1 MAHNIERIIDF
12 IINSF
17 IHVWPYLLLSI
28 PLAVGVKMSGASR
41 HIKRA
46 FDGHPATAILLAV
59 VVGAFSPFCSCG
71 VIPVVAS
78 LLVGGVPLAPVMAF
92 WIASPS
98 MDPEIFFL
106 SVASLGWK
114 LAIWRL
120 TATLAIS
127 LLGGFLTHVAQRSG
141 WLGDDYLRLTEPAT
155 AAPSLG
161 SRVPERWLELKAA
174 IGRLAA
180 RPPATA
186 AVCCGSAELVTGVE
200 LGGFRP
206 DLQATGA
213 GTCSDACDSPGSDD
227 AGDSPGSDDSAG
239 AQEASCSDKETG
251 FRTKLLKETA
261 AATWMVGKFMALA
274 FLLGALIEIYVP
286 PEWIAATLG
295 ARNPLAIATAAILG
309 IPVYTSNLTALPL
322 VGGLLAQGMDPGAA
336 IAFLIAGPTTTL
348 PAMAAV
354 WGLVSRR
361 VFALYVGVALAGALA
376 FGALYDLL
384 LR

>member
-1 MAHNIERIIDF
+1 MLADIDRVIDF
-12 IINSF
+12 IIKSF

-46 FDGHPATAILLAV
+46 FDGHPITAILLAV
-59 VVGAFSPFCSCG
+59 AVGAFSPFCSCG

-106 SVASLGWK
+106 SVATLGWK

-120 TATLAIS
+120 AATLAVS
-127 LLGGFLTHVAQRSG
+127 LLGGFVTHFAERSG
-141 WLGDDYLRLTEPAT
+141 WLGEGYLRLTEAAT
-155 AAPSLG
+155 PAPSLRQRAH
-161 SRVPERWLELKAA
+161 SRWLELKDAV
-174 IGRLAA
+174 GRIAA
-180 RPPATA
+180 RPNVAA
-186 AVCCGSAELVTGVE
+186 AVCCASGGPASAVGIEGL
-200 LGGFRP
+200 RP
-206 DLQATGA
+206 DLAVGGA
-213 GTCSDACDSPGSDD
+213 GSRCDSRESTRETGSQVAPCD
-227 AGDSPGSDDSAG
+227 GG
-239 AQEASCSDKETG
+239 ETG
-251 FRTKLLKETA
+251 FRAKLVRETA
-261 AATWMVGKFMALA
+261 AATWMVGKFMGLA
-274 FLLGALIEIYVP
+274 FFLGALIEIYVP
-286 PEWIAATLG
+286 ADWIAATLG
-295 ARNPLAIATAAILG
+295 ARNPLAIPTAAILG

-336 IAFLIAGPTTTL
+336 MAFLIAGPTTTL

-361 VFALYVGVALAGALA
+361 VFALYVGLALAGALV
-376 FGALYDLL
+376 FGSLYDLL

>member
-1 MAHNIERIIDF
+1 MATTIEGIIEF

-17 IHVWPYLLLSI
+17 AHVWPYLLLSV
-28 PLAVGVKMSGASR
+28 PLAVGVKMSGGSR

-46 FDGHPATAILLAV
+46 FEGHPAPAILLAV
-59 VVGAFSPFCSCG
+59 AVGAFSPFCSCG

-106 SVASLGWK
+106 SVATLGWK

-120 TATLAIS
+120 TATLALS
-127 LLGGFLTHVAQRSG
+127 LLGGFVTYFAARSG
-141 WLGDDYLRLTEPAT
+141 WLGENYLSL
-155 AAPSLG
+155 AAPAAPAASL
-161 SRVPERWLELKAA
+161 SRRVRDLWLELRGA
-174 IGRLAA
+174 IGGLVA
-180 RPPATA
+180 RPPAAATA
-186 AVCCGSAELVTGVE
+186 CCGTAGLVAGVE

-206 DLQATGA
+206 DLQASGV
-213 GTCSDACDSPGSDD
+213 
-227 AGDSPGSDDSAG
+227 
-239 AQEASCSDKETG
+239 ESCSDSCGSNEASGSRDSSCGGDETG
-251 FRTKLLKETA
+251 FRTKLLRETA

-274 FLLGALIEIYVP
+274 FFLGALIQIYVP
-286 PEWIAATLG
+286 AEWIAATLG
-295 ARNPLAIATAAILG
+295 ARNSLAIPTAAILG
-309 IPVYTSNLTALPL
+309 IPAYTSNLTALPL

-336 IAFLIAGPTTTL
+336 IAFLISGPTTTL

-361 VFALYVGVALAGALA
+361 VFALYVGIALAGALA
-376 FGALYDLL
+376 FGALYSLL
-384 LR
+384 LP

>member
-1 MAHNIERIIDF
+1 MPTEISRIIDF

-46 FDGHPATAILLAV
+46 FEGHPTTAILLAV
-59 VVGAFSPFCSCG
+59 AVGAFSPFCSCG

-106 SVASLGWK
+106 SVATLGWK

-120 TATLAIS
+120 AATLAVS
-127 LLGGFLTHVAQRSG
+127 LLGGFVTHFAERSG
-141 WLGDDYLRLTEPAT
+141 WLGEGYLRLTEPAT
-155 AAPSLG
+155 PAPSL
-161 SRVPERWLELKAA
+161 RLRIRNRWLELKGA
-174 IGRLAA
+174 IGQLAA
-180 RPPATA
+180 RRPLAA
-186 AVCCGSAELVTGVE
+186 AVCCGSAESVAVVE
-200 LGGFRP
+200 LGGFPP
-206 DLQATGA
+206 D
-213 GTCSDACDSPGSDD
+213 PH
-227 AGDSPGSDDSAG
+227 AG
-239 AQEASCSDKETG
+239 AVGSRSGSCGSTEKTGSREVSCEGGEKG
-251 FRTKLLKETA
+251 FRTKLLRETA

-274 FLLGALIEIYVP
+274 FFLGALIEIYVP
-286 PEWIAATLG
+286 AEWIAATLG
-295 ARNPLAIATAAILG
+295 ARNPLAIPTAAILG

-322 VGGLLAQGMDPGAA
+322 IGGLLAQGMDPGAA

-361 VFALYVGVALAGALA
+361 VFALYVGFALAGALA
-376 FGALYDLL
+376 FGSLYDLL

>member
-1 MAHNIERIIDF
+1 MTADLDRIIDF

-46 FDGHPATAILLAV
+46 FDGHPVTAILLAV
-59 VVGAFSPFCSCG
+59 AVGAFSPFCSCG

-106 SVASLGWK
+106 SVASLGWE
-114 LAIWRL
+114 LAVWRL
-120 TATLAIS
+120 AATLSVS
-127 LLGGFLTHVAQRSG
+127 LLGGFVTHLAERSG
-141 WLGDDYLRLTEPAT
+141 WLGEGYLRLTEPAT
-155 AAPSLG
+155 PATSLRR
-161 SRVPERWLELKAA
+161 RVRDRWLELKAA

-180 RPPATA
+180 RPSVA
-186 AVCCGSAELVTGVE
+186 AGVCCASGESVAVIE
-200 LGGFRP
+200 LGGF
-206 DLQATGA
+206 QADPQVDEIGSGSGPCESCEVTTPPEA
-213 GTCSDACDSPGSDD
+213 PCDV
-227 AGDSPGSDDSAG
+227 
-239 AQEASCSDKETG
+239 EETG
-251 FRTKLLKETA
+251 FRTKLLVETA
-261 AATWMVGKFMALA
+261 AATWMVAKFMALA

-286 PEWIAATLG
+286 AEWIAATLG
-295 ARNPLAIATAAILG
+295 ARNPLAVLTAAILG

-322 VGGLLAQGMDPGAA
+322 IGGLLAQGMDPGAA

-361 VFALYVGVALAGALA
+361 VFTLYVGFALAGGLA
-376 FGALYDLL
+376 FGLLYDLL
-384 LR
+384 LS

>member
-1 MAHNIERIIDF
+1 MATDVYRILDF
-12 IINSF
+12 VLDSF
-17 IHVWPYLLLSI
+17 LHVWPYLLLSI

-46 FDGHPATAILLAV
+46 LDGHPATAILLAV
-59 VVGAFSPFCSCG
+59 SVGAFSPFCSCG

-78 LLVGGVPLAPVMAF
+78 LLLAGVPLAPVMGF

-120 TATLAIS
+120 GATLAVS
-127 LLGGFLTHVAQRSG
+127 LLGGFVTHLAQRAG
-141 WLGDDYLRLTEPAT
+141 WLGEGYLRITEAAT
-155 AAPSLG
+155 PAPSF
-161 SRVPERWLELKAA
+161 RPMVRERWLELKRAMS
-174 IGRLAA
+174 RLAA
-180 RPPATA
+180 GRPAAT
-186 AVCCGSAELVTGVE
+186 VCCGATEAVTVE
-200 LGGFRP
+200 LESLSP
-206 DLQATGA
+206 DSRTCGA
-213 GTCSDACDSPGSDD
+213 GPGFDSQESRE
-227 AGDSPGSDDSAG
+227 AAG
-239 AQEASCSDKETG
+239 AQGGSCGREETDR
-251 FRTKLLKETA
+251 RTKLLRETV

-274 FLLGALIEIYVP
+274 FFFGALIEIYVP
-286 PEWIAATLG
+286 ASWIAATLG
-295 ARNPLAIATAAILG
+295 ARNPLAILTATILG
-309 IPVYTSNLTALPL
+309 VPAYASNLTALPL

-336 IAFLIAGPTTTL
+336 LAFLIAGPTTTL

-361 VFALYVGVALAGALA
+361 VFALYVGLALAGALA
-376 FGALYDLL
+376 FGVLYDLF

>member
-1 MAHNIERIIDF
+1 MPADIDRIIDF

-28 PLAVGVKMSGASR
+28 PMAVGVKMSGASR

-46 FDGHPATAILLAV
+46 FDGHPVTAIVLAV
-59 VVGAFSPFCSCG
+59 AVGAFSPFCSCG

-106 SVASLGWK
+106 SVATLGWK

-120 TATLAIS
+120 AATLAVS
-127 LLGGFLTHVAQRSG
+127 LLGGFVTHFAERSG
-141 WLGDDYLRLTEPAT
+141 WLGEGYLRLTQPAT
-155 AAPSLG
+155 PAPSL
-161 SRVPERWLELKAA
+161 RLKVHDRWLELKAA
-174 IGRLAA
+174 MGQLAVR
-180 RPPATA
+180 RPLAP
-186 AVCCGSAELVTGVE
+186 AVCCGAGESVAVVG
-200 LGGFRP
+200 LGGYRP
-206 DLQATGA
+206 DPQAGGVGSRSGSCESTEA
-213 GTCSDACDSPGSDD
+213 TNPLEATCDG
-227 AGDSPGSDDSAG
+227 G
-239 AQEASCSDKETG
+239 ETG
-251 FRTKLLKETA
+251 FRTKLLQETA

-274 FLLGALIEIYVP
+274 FFLGALIEIYVP
-286 PEWIAATLG
+286 AEWIAATLG
-295 ARNPLAIATAAILG
+295 ARNPLAIFTAALLG

-361 VFALYVGVALAGALA
+361 VFTLYVGLALAGALA